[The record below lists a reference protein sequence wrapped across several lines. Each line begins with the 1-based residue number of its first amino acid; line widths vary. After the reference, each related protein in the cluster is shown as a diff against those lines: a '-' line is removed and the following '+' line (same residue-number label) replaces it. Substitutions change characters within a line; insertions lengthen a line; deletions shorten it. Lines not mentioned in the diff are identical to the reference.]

1 MAVATRVI
9 RRVSQILAAD
19 SGLPFTVAEL
29 AAVEL
34 AGGSYPKALAV
45 VDQNVLPET
54 LERKTGATYPAV
66 HVYCERMENR
76 LREKFRTFSGVMTM
90 VAEVR
95 VSQDRVDELDRSL
108 QFYVDSVIQVL
119 NYNRGDWG
127 SGLFF
132 SGAYEVEF
140 GAIRHGGKNYLQSAK
155 IRFVVDASAD

>member
-1 MAVATRVI
+1 MAIATRVI
-9 RRVSQILAAD
+9 RRVSQILTAD
-19 SGLPFTVAEL
+19 SGLPFTVGEL
-29 AAVEL
+29 AASEMP
-34 AGGSYPKALAV
+34 GGDYPKALAV
-45 VDQNVLPET
+45 VEQNVLPET
-54 LERKTGATYPAV
+54 LERKAGTTYPAV

-90 VAEVR
+90 VAEIR
-95 VSQDRVDELDRSL
+95 VSQDRVEELEQSL

-127 SGLFF
+127 NGLFF
-132 SGAYEVEF
+132 SGAFDVEF